1 MGEYLQIP
9 GESDKP
15 FSYLGIVTDFNGID
29 IEKSR
34 DSIQI
39 YCHNYIY
46 RVMIY
51 HQWNEEKSKVPA
63 KTPSTIPPDSLKQLF
78 SHSKPK

>member
-1 MGEYLQIP
+1 MGEYLQLP

-34 DSIQI
+34 DYIQM
-39 YCHNYIY
+39 YCTNYID
-46 RVMIY
+46 RVMI
-51 HQWNEEKSKVPA
+51 
-63 KTPSTIPPDSLKQLF
+63 
-78 SHSKPK
+78 SHL